1 MGDRRVSHTTLAGV
15 ALSSDLD
22 ALVPF
27 WHSSLLDAQTDAE
40 RYALPVVSAPK
51 NARQALK
58 IDMVSA
64 YALSRRL
71 RVSTIG
77 ELFALLDKKV
87 GHALLCGE
95 EGWFVWR
102 ASTPHFLPLTNACFG
117 VSLTALVLWR
127 SAHRRR
133 NHSKTVGLRYG
144 SLRLRSA
151 QRYRFTTKLLGSC
164 RCFSRRATSAAQ
176 RQPNKPWQQ
185 RNGGANASHL

>member
-1 MGDRRVSHTTLAGV
+1 MGDRRVSHTTLTGIG
-15 ALSSDLD
+15 LSSDLD

-95 EGWFVWR
+95 EGWFVRR
-102 ASTPHFLPLTNACFG
+102 ASLLISCLSRT
-117 VSLTALVLWR
+117 LVLAR
-127 SAHRRR
+127 P
-133 NHSKTVGLRYG
+133 
-144 SLRLRSA
+144 SLHWYSDDRL
-151 QRYRFTTKLLGSC
+151 TD
-164 RCFSRRATSAAQ
+164 
-176 RQPNKPWQQ
+176 
-185 RNGGANASHL
+185 GGIIQKSWACVTEA